1 MTQNRDLAEDIAQS
15 IGRINAAA
23 HAAQSALRS
32 KDDKIASLRAELNEA
47 REAGANMLSQIDEAN
62 ETTEQF
68 KTAATQWRDRYWEL
82 RNTPPEQAPAPSISL
97 DSIYFKKIADRLNNE
112 NRALREVSENRLAEI
127 ERQRDRV
134 LETLRALRKERKK
147 SKEQRA
153 HLAELHQ
160 LRSRERELSVST
172 FSRTENAVGKAK
184 ELVEY
189 LQETAQ
195 RVNPHSC

>member
-1 MTQNRDLAEDIAQS
+1 
-15 IGRINAAA
+15 
-23 HAAQSALRS
+23 
-32 KDDKIASLRAELNEA
+32 
-47 REAGANMLSQIDEAN
+47 MLSRIDEAN
-62 ETTEQF
+62 ETTKQF
-68 KTAATQWRDRYWEL
+68 KTAATQWRDRYWDL
-82 RNTPPEQAPAPSISL
+82 CNTLPEQAPV
-97 DSIYFKKIADRLNNE
+97 KEIADRLNNE

-134 LETLRALRKERKK
+134 LETLLALRKEREK

-160 LRSRERELSVST
+160 LRSRENGLSLST
-172 FSRTENAVGKAK
+172 FNRTENAVGKAK